1 MNENIETKELREMM
15 YQLLKKTIDNTNK
28 ILYLEKQEEKDKEE
42 IEKRLEN
49 NAAIFHEIHL
59 HIDNSKKEGKMLKE
73 AMEVCAKLTT
83 KYQKTREENLLESKR
98 ELVKSLIHDF
108 FQDLEQPRSKFLNR
122 Y

>member
-1 MNENIETKELREMM
+1 
-15 YQLLKKTIDNTNK
+15 
-28 ILYLEKQEEKDKEE
+28 
-42 IEKRLEN
+42 
-49 NAAIFHEIHL
+49 
-59 HIDNSKKEGKMLKE
+59 MLKE